1 MVECNFYFS
10 RTPCTLVAWEGPVGR
25 AALYSVVAVVGR
37 GAAGAGGLSG
47 RRAQLAASGP
57 GRADDQRGD
66 NLNFCWYPYLV
77 GLA

>member
-1 MVECNFYFS
+1 MQFLFFQNALY
-10 RTPCTLVAWEGPVGR
+10 LVAWEGPVGR

-37 GAAGAGGLSG
+37 GVAGAGGLGG

-66 NLNFCWYPYLV
+66 NLNFF
-77 GLA
+77 